1 MIDLED
7 VDGIA
12 VVRLAHG
19 KVNALDLE
27 LLASITETFTAL
39 DSSAHRGIVLTGN
52 GRAFSA
58 GVDLWRIIEGGAE
71 YIGAFMPALTEA
83 FLAVFSIGKPVVA
96 AINGHAIAGGAV
108 FACACDHRV
117 MAHPGGRIGVTE
129 LHVGVPFPLSALEI
143 LSFAM
148 GERAAR
154 AAVLS
159 ADTYEPHIAHNQGF
173 VDDVVGPD
181 ELLDTCLAAAERLA
195 AQIPAD
201 TYRLTKA
208 GLRLAVHERLARR
221 ATAYDP
227 LVAELWIKR
236 VEDGWLRRYMDQVT
250 ARR

>member
-1 MIDLED
+1 MIDRED
-7 VDGIA
+7 IDGIA

-27 LLASITETFTAL
+27 LLTSITETFTAL
-39 DSSAHRGIVLTGN
+39 DSSAHRGVVLTGS

-58 GVDLWRIIEGGAE
+58 GVDLWRIIEGGAD
-71 YIGAFMPALTEA
+71 YIQAFMPALSEA

-143 LSFAM
+143 LNFAM
-148 GERAAR
+148 GERRAR
-154 AAVLS
+154 EAVVS
-159 ADTYEPHIAHNQGF
+159 AGTYEPHAARERVF

-181 ELLDTCLAAAERLA
+181 ALLGACLAAAERLCT
-195 AQIPAD
+195 QIPAD

-208 GLRLAVHERLARR
+208 QLRLAVHERLARR
-221 ATAYDP
+221 AAAYDP
-227 LVAELWIKR
+227 LTTELWIKR
-236 VEDGWLRRYMDQVT
+236 VDDGWLRRYMDQVT
-250 ARR
+250 ARQ

>member
-27 LLASITETFTAL
+27 LLTSLTETFTAL
-39 DSSAHRGIVLTGN
+39 DSSAYRGIVLTGS

-71 YIGAFMPALTEA
+71 YIRAFMPALSEA

-96 AINGHAIAGGAV
+96 AINGHAIAGGAI

-159 ADTYEPHIAHNQGF
+159 ADTHEPHFARERGF
-173 VDDVVGPD
+173 VDDVVGAD
-181 ELLDTCLAAAERLA
+181 ELLDSCLAAADRLC

-208 GLRLAVHERLARR
+208 GLRLAVHGRLARR
-221 ATAYDP
+221 STTYDP
-227 LVAELWIKR
+227 
-236 VEDGWLRRYMDQVT
+236 
-250 ARR
+250 